1 MNNLTCTSCTRPPD
15 KLFKCDYCRIEYCQE
30 CSALTS
36 SEVKVMQLKNNRT
49 MVFACK
55 NCQSVPIHEVLIRI
69 KAMETAFLEE
79 IKKVYSLIE
88 AQKQEIATQTE
99 VMNTLSLPLESKKR
113 SNIDSSKSYA
123 HVVSSNKE
131 VLVVKPKE
139 KQESNKTKN
148 ELKEKIDPRRLAIA
162 VENIKEGKEGAVII
176 NCNNSNTKEKIKEKV
191 ESELGGRYSVAD
203 GVQRN
208 PKVIIRGVEEDFIN
222 VEDENII
229 TDSLKEQNDLI
240 ITDKSVLQV
249 QSKYKQKDKRNKGN
263 IILTVDVALKDQMC
277 QLGKVNIG
285 WRRCVVHEYYAVRR
299 CFHCARYGH
308 KAGDCQNSVACFKCA
323 GPHKT
328 NECSEDKLKC
338 INCEETNKKF
348 GKTLKT
354 DHAVTNPDCAC
365 YKRILQLEANK
376 TKQS

>member
-1 MNNLTCTSCTRPPD
+1 MNNLICTSCTRPPD
-15 KLFKCDYCRIEYCQE
+15 KLFKCDYCRTEYCQE

-49 MVFACK
+49 MLYACK
-55 NCQSVPIHEVLIRI
+55 NCRVPIHEVLNIRLKTI
-69 KAMETAFLEE
+69 ETVFLEE
-79 IKKVYSLIE
+79 IKKLYSVIE
-88 AQKQEIATQTE
+88 GQKQEYAKQTE
-99 VMNTLSLPLESKKR
+99 IMNTLSLAHESKI
-113 SNIDSSKSYA
+113 SNNANGNKTFA

-139 KQESNKTKN
+139 KQESNKTKS

-162 VENIKEGKEGAVII
+162 VENIKEGKEGTVII
-176 NCNNSNTKEKIKEKV
+176 NCNNSNTKEKIKKKV
-191 ESELGGRYSVAD
+191 ETELGSRYSVAD

-208 PKVIIRGVEEDFIN
+208 PKVIIRGVEKEFISM
-222 VEDENII
+222 EDENII

-240 ITDKSVLQV
+240 ITDKSLLQV
-249 QSKYKQKDKRNKGN
+249 QSRYMQKDKRNKGN
-263 IILTVDVALKDQMC
+263 IILTVDVALKEKMC

-285 WRRCVVHEYYAVRR
+285 WRRCVVHEYYSVMR
-299 CFHCARYGH
+299 CFRCARYGH
-308 KAGDCQNSVACFKCA
+308 KAGNCQTNVTCFKCA

-328 NECSEDKLKC
+328 DECLEANLKC
-338 INCEETNKKF
+338 INCEDTNKKF
-348 GKTLKT
+348 GKSLKT

-365 YKRILQLEANK
+365 YKRILQFEVNK